1 MKRVCTH
8 LRRIGLGLGLAVSAG
23 SLAQAC
29 DLALVL
35 AVDVSGS
42 VDPQEYRIQM
52 DGLAE
57 ALRDGIVAEA
67 LVDAQAWL
75 TLVQW
80 TGSSRQQTSIAW
92 AQMTTFDA
100 VEAFADRVTQEPRL
114 WRNSSTAIG
123 EALHYSLASFDDIPD
138 CRRKVIDVS
147 GDGSSNE
154 GLSPRD
160 MHAALNA
167 EKVTVNAVVIETDG
181 EDLTGYFWENVI
193 TGEGAFVM
201 TANGFAD
208 YPDRIRRK
216 LQRETVRQLSDLD
229 KGHLDLR

>member
-8 LRRIGLGLGLAVSAG
+8 LRWIGLGMGLAVSAG

-80 TGSSRQQTSIAW
+80 TGSSRQQTSISW

-100 VEAFADRVTQEPRL
+100 VEAFAERVTQEPRL
-114 WRNSSTAIG
+114 WRNYSTAIG

>member
-1 MKRVCTH
+1 MKRFCIH
-8 LRRIGLGLGLAVSAG
+8 LRQIGLGMGLACSAG

-80 TGSSRQQTSIAW
+80 TGSSRQKTSIAW
-92 AQMTTFDA
+92 AQMTTFDD
-100 VEAFADRVTQEPRL
+100 VETFAGRVTNEPRF
-114 WRNSSTAIG
+114 WRNFSTAIG
-123 EALHYSLASFDDIPD
+123 EALQYSLASFEDVPD

-147 GDGSSNE
+147 GDGASNE
-154 GLSPRD
+154 GIVPQD
-160 MHAALNA
+160 VHAALNA
-167 EKVTVNAVVIETDG
+167 EGVTVNAVVIETDAQ
-181 EDLTGYFWENVI
+181 DLTGYFWENVI

-201 TANGFAD
+201 TANGFSQ

-216 LQRETVRQLSDLD
+216 LQRETVRQLSHFGE
-229 KGHLDLR
+229 GHQESR

>member
-8 LRRIGLGLGLAVSAG
+8 LRWIGLGMGLAVSAG

-80 TGSSRQQTSIAW
+80 TGSSRQQTSISW

-100 VEAFADRVTQEPRL
+100 VEAFAERVTQEPLL
-114 WRNSSTAIG
+114 WRNYSTAIG